1 MGTSSQHY
9 QSFFREISVDPLD
22 MDRYVR
28 EPSISEIENEELSR
42 RVSKCIKE
50 VQTDI
55 IVRLFRLANK
65 HLTPIQKTVFQLKIF
80 GGKSFIDIA
89 TIRRKNYSCWESS
102 YTANYYAAHGQKN
115 YSKTRGTY
123 NKHYGGYIKKLS
135 KIASRDREIQDLLQE
150 LKVLFENP
158 ASSTRFVKYVEQ
170 A

>member
-1 MGTSSQHY
+1 MGSSSHY
-9 QSFFREISVDPLD
+9 QSFFKEISMDPLD
-22 MDRYVR
+22 MDRYVQVAAV
-28 EPSISEIENEELSR
+28 SEIENEKLNQKI
-42 RVSKCIKE
+42 SKCIKE

-89 TIRRKNYSCWESS
+89 TIRKKHYSCWESS

-135 KIASRDREIQDLLQE
+135 KIASKDQEIQDLLQE
-150 LKVLFENP
+150 LKILFDNP
-158 ASSTRFVKYVEQ
+158 TNSLRLVKYEE
-170 A
+170 